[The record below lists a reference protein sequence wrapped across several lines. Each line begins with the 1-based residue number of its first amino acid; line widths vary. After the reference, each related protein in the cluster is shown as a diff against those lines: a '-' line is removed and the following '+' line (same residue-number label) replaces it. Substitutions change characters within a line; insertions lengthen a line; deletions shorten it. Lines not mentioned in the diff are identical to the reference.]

1 MGKHNSDAS
10 FFYLTVK
17 TTVRCIALPLQ
28 SQIIREYLV
37 PCDAIACDVQGV
49 WRRRVHI
56 RAAQCAV
63 FLRVA
68 GNRVHVLLFVLSAL
82 RVHRQA
88 EPEAS
93 AAVPAREIKKKRRVF
108 HTSE

>member
-1 MGKHNSDAS
+1 M
-10 FFYLTVK
+10 
-17 TTVRCIALPLQ
+17 LPPN
-28 SQIIREYLV
+28 SQIICEYLV

-49 WRRRVHI
+49 WWRRVHV

-68 GNRVHVLLFVLSAL
+68 GNRVHVLLFILSAL
-82 RVHRQA
+82 HVHRQA

-93 AAVPAREIKKKRRVF
+93 AAVPASEIKKKKACFSYKRINQRF
-108 HTSE
+108 

>member
-1 MGKHNSDAS
+1 M
-10 FFYLTVK
+10 
-17 TTVRCIALPLQ
+17 
-28 SQIIREYLV
+28 

-49 WRRRVHI
+49 WRRCVHV

-68 GNRVHVLLFVLSAL
+68 GNRVHIPLFILSVLC
-82 RVHRQA
+82 VHRQA

-93 AAVPAREIKKKRRVF
+93 AAVPAREIKRKGVF
-108 HTSE
+108 FIQANKSKVLN

>member
-1 MGKHNSDAS
+1 M
-10 FFYLTVK
+10 
-17 TTVRCIALPLQ
+17 LPPH
-28 SQIIREYLV
+28 SQIICEYLV

-68 GNRVHVLLFVLSAL
+68 GNRVHILLFVLSAL
-82 RVHRQA
+82 CVHRQA

-93 AAVPAREIKKKRRVF
+93 AAVPAREIKKKGHVF
-108 HTSE
+108 CTNE

>member
-1 MGKHNSDAS
+1 M
-10 FFYLTVK
+10 
-17 TTVRCIALPLQ
+17 
-28 SQIIREYLV
+28 

-49 WRRRVHI
+49 WRRRVHVG
-56 RAAQCAV
+56 AAQCAV

-68 GNRVHVLLFVLSAL
+68 GNRIHALFFVLSAL
-82 RVHRQA
+82 CVHRQA

-108 HTSE
+108 RTSE